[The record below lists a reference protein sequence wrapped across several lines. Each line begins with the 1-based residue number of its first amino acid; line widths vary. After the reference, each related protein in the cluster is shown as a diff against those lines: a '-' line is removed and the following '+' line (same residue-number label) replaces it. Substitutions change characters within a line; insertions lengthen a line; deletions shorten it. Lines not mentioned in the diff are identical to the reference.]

1 MSQHVNL
8 AGVLCVKL
16 LFPFP
21 GKGVRLS
28 LEDSVSGSH
37 LLLLH
42 RVHKASW
49 LLEEETAS
57 GKSFLVLPTLLMG
70 EITCSLCSGDPV
82 PCVCFCLE
90 ISFQPPQGPHTLSLS
105 IYLLNWLL
113 KNVFVFMCMYVY
125 RCISIHVQARGR
137 CHVFSFLGIYLI
149 FETASFDEPWAHCFG

>member
-1 MSQHVNL
+1 MPQHVNL
-8 AGVLCVKL
+8 AAVLCVKL

-21 GKGVRLS
+21 KKGVRLS

-42 RVHKASW
+42 RVHNASW

-57 GKSFLVLPTLLMG
+57 GKYFLVLPTLLMG

-90 ISFQPPQGPHTLSLS
+90 ISFWPPQGPHTLSLS
-105 IYLLNWLL
+105 VCLFIKLIVKKCLCLY
-113 KNVFVFMCMYVY
+113 VHVCGIHMCTD
-125 RCISIHVQARGR
+125 A
-137 CHVFSFLGIYLI
+137 
-149 FETASFDEPWAHCFG
+149 